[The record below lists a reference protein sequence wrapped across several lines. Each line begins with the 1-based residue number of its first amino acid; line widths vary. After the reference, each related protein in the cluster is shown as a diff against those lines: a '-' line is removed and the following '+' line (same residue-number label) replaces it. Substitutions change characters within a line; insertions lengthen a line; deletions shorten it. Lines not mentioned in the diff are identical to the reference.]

1 VTGAD
6 LAAEYLDALGRTK
19 PRDLLHLQRA
29 GVGPMGLAIAP
40 AVATISLSRGG
51 LYYQPD
57 PDSDAAAYILPVRGN
72 PTSPEAADPV
82 AAVRGAGI
90 IDLLAF
96 SAAYPG
102 RWALRTGAAAW
113 IGAVEPQYLMP
124 DPTPVWRSPLHWLGQ
139 DCRGICL
146 LTRDKVERY
155 RVLTCLESIVAE
167 DEAHAA
173 ELRDL
178 LAHPWLA
185 PPVYVR
191 RGREVRNAA

>member
-1 VTGAD
+1 MTGAD

-19 PRDLLHLQRA
+19 PHDLLHLQRA
-29 GVGPMGLAIAP
+29 GVGPVGLAIAP
-40 AVATISLSRGG
+40 AVATISLSSGG

-57 PDSDAAAYILPVRGN
+57 PDSDAAAYILPVRGDN

-90 IDLLAF
+90 VDLLAF
-96 SAAYPG
+96 SAAYPA

-139 DCRGICL
+139 DCRGLPADPRQGRALPRLDVPRKHRRGGRGARRRTARSARSSLACSSCL
-146 LTRDKVERY
+146 RQ
-155 RVLTCLESIVAE
+155 S
-167 DEAHAA
+167 
-173 ELRDL
+173 
-178 LAHPWLA
+178 
-185 PPVYVR
+185 
-191 RGREVRNAA
+191 GREVRNAA